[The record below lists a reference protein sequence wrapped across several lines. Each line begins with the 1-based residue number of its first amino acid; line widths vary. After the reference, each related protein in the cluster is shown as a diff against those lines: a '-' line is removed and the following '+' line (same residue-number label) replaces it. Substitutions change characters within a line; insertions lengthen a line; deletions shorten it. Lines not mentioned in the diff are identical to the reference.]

1 MCLLFLNNFR
11 SSISKIL
18 FLYINIIY
26 LSLGN
31 QCRDPCKDN
40 SPCGDCATCEVL
52 NHEVQCSCPAGGTGD
67 PFASC
72 FSNSL
77 KCGAGSTSISKTRNR
92 FSSFFKRNKNTG
104 GCKTGELC
112 TNGFCVKNCQGS
124 NDCDCGETCVGGTC
138 LRNCLSAK
146 DCNNGLNCIQGVC
159 TNGCLLDQDC
169 DSSTACINGQ
179 CSDPCK
185 GTVDCGNHAVCQTA
199 AHRPVCLCPKG
210 YQRSST
216 GQGKLKLD
224 KLKLGKLKLDT

>member
-1 MCLLFLNNFR
+1 MKSLEFAFEINWSLVLKKKYFLSVLEKLFLCFNTIF
-11 SSISKIL
+11 L
-18 FLYINIIY
+18 F
-26 LSLGN
+26 LGN

-104 GCKTGELC
+104 GGCKTGELC

-146 DCNNGLNCIQGVC
+146 
-159 TNGCLLDQDC
+159 
-169 DSSTACINGQ
+169 GQ
-179 CSDPCK
+179 LIS
-185 GTVDCGNHAVCQTA
+185 
-199 AHRPVCLCPKG
+199 
-210 YQRSST
+210 
-216 GQGKLKLD
+216 
-224 KLKLGKLKLDT
+224 